1 MIDARAE
8 CIIRRVKS
16 AVRCNGG
23 TLDRLEQTTVA
34 PQRRRH
40 LRSGIQM
47 SAHIRISGGSKHRVR
62 VTDLSRVGF
71 QMECL
76 VFLPTDRPLILT
88 MPGFATIT
96 CSIAWSDGR
105 HYGCTFE
112 HQLHDAIYD
121 HIVATYPGI
130 VESDNIGS
138 RAATL
143 NADCHP
149 DD

>member
-1 MIDARAE
+1 MIDAGGK
-8 CIIRRVKS
+8 CINICVKC
-16 AVRCNGG
+16 AVRCNEG
-23 TLDRLEQTTVA
+23 TLDHPKQITVA
-34 PQRRRH
+34 LQRRQH

-105 HYGCTFE
+105 HYGCTFD

-121 HIVATYPGI
+121 HIVATYPDI
-130 VESDNIGS
+130 VQK
-138 RAATL
+138 AAPTD
-143 NADCHP
+143 ARP
-149 DD
+149 DL